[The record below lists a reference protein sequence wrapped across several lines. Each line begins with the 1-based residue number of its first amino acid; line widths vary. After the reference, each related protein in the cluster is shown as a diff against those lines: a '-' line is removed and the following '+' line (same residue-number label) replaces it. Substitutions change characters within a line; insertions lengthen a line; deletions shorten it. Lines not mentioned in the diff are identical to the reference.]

1 MQQPE
6 KFERRIPLDQN
17 VSFDYSQRSKT
28 PVTLAMPANGIFS
41 RQQFVN
47 QIFDGLSNHFFSRI
61 LDKLS
66 TTSFALKVLVAVMN
80 FAVLDN
86 LT

>member
-1 MQQPE
+1 
-6 KFERRIPLDQN
+6 
-17 VSFDYSQRSKT
+17 
-28 PVTLAMPANGIFS
+28 MPANGIFS
-41 RQQFVN
+41 RQQFAN
-47 QIFDGLSNHFFSRI
+47 QIFGVLSNHFFSRV

-66 TTSFALKVLVAVMN
+66 TASFALKVLVAVMN